1 MKISRI
7 NYKNKVLFN
16 ITAIST
22 LIALVLYILAF
33 SLPHDFH
40 CSEKTDFS
48 VSSSLINKSDDTH
61 QTASSND
68 SNENNHKKGSHD
80 SDNCPVCNLSYFN
93 GLYFTEPLVCKTIL
107 IETHEKPVNVTKS
120 GFSSFNY
127 FKFFLRSPPSH
138 IS

>member
-16 ITAIST
+16 FTAIST

-40 CSEKTDFS
+40 CSEKTNSSVFS
-48 VSSSLINKSDDTH
+48 NSINISDNTHKTDSSK
-61 QTASSND
+61 D
-68 SNENNHKKGSHD
+68 SNENSHKQENHN

-93 GLYFTEPLVCKTIL
+93 GLYFTEPLICKTIL
-107 IETHEKPVNVTKS
+107 IETNEKPVNVTKT
-120 GFSSFNY
+120 GFSSFSFY
-127 FKFFLRSPPSH
+127 KFFLRSPPSH

>member
-1 MKISRI
+1 MSLLRNINKRKYFLNISAI
-7 NYKNKVLFN
+7 LTVISLF
-16 ITAIST
+16 IY
-22 LIALVLYILAF
+22 VFAF

-40 CSEKTDFS
+40 CSEKADFS
-48 VSSSLINKSDDTH
+48 IFSSLTNKTDNAH

-68 SNENNHKKGSHD
+68 SDENNPNKESHS

-107 IETHEKPVNVTKS
+107 IETNEKPVNITKS
-120 GFSSFNY
+120 GFSSFT
-127 FKFFLRSPPSH
+127 FLKFFLRSPPSY